1 LSRSSARPPSPADR
15 SSSPSNGPS
24 SAKGSEGGS
33 TGTLRALLISAALAV
48 LLALTWLVSDLAVGR
63 ADPAVVAAGR
73 SGFSALGLCL
83 LAFRGKGALRR
94 SIDQVRHRPVALGIS
109 GLLGV
114 SVYALGSLTA
124 IDLVGVTVPNL
135 LLATTPCLS
144 LLIGVAFFRKRTSL
158 PAVLGVVA
166 GSAGAALFVAASFA
180 LRSDLPRS
188 ALVGGVVAAAVAVLA
203 IAAYGQHYARLSRG
217 HDPLDLLPGIF
228 GIGTLVVIVFLV
240 ITGRLGGLAALSWL
254 DWGLLALL
262 GVGIYV
268 PVYVLQHQLIHLRG
282 AVFKASISLVVPFL
296 VRFAETT
303 FLGAPLPTPPELLAM
318 IVCVAGVAL
327 VIRFPERDRE

>member
-1 LSRSSARPPSPADR
+1 MI
-15 SSSPSNGPS
+15 
-24 SAKGSEGGS
+24 
-33 TGTLRALLISAALAV
+33 TSAALAI
-48 LLALTWLVSDLAVGR
+48 LLALTWLVSDLAVRR

-73 SGFSALGLCL
+73 SAFSALGLCL

-94 SIDQVRHRPVALGIS
+94 SINQLRQRPLSLGLS

-114 SVYALGSLTA
+114 SIYALGSLTA
-124 IDLVGVTVPNL
+124 ISLVGVTVPNL

-144 LLIGVAFFRKRTSL
+144 LLIGVLFFRKRTSW
-158 PAVLGVVA
+158 PAVVGVVA
-166 GSAGAALFVAASFA
+166 GSAGAVLFVTASFA
-180 LRSDLPRS
+180 LRPDLS
-188 ALVGGVVAAAVAVLA
+188 SSTVLSGVIASVVAVIA
-203 IAAYGQHYARLSRG
+203 IAAYGQHYARLAKG

-228 GIGTLVVIVFLV
+228 GIGTLVVIIFLV
-240 ITGRLGGLAALSWL
+240 ITGQLGGVARLTWL

-296 VRFAETT
+296 VRFAETL
-303 FLGAPLPTPPELLAM
+303 LGAPPPTLFELATM

-327 VIRFPERDRE
+327 VIRHPERDRDRG